1 MLESLKSLKKRP
13 IINFIKL
20 DNLIS
25 DKGLIE
31 KDKKTIKGKRIFKKK
46 NKNMK
51 ELENLGNIEV
61 KKEKKTKFSLGEIK
75 IAKIHSK
82 ANKPLKQL
90 KDLTKEEIKNNSC
103 PCCGSPTEI
112 NGKLEDY
119 KMCDSPD
126 EFFNCGEGIILY
138 FSFFKFCIFV
148 TFIATIGISC
158 VNSYISYNYYYE
170 LQKICHYF
178 DDHIVYFRAQKF
190 SAQLH
195 GLEKDSLNYDKIFN
209 ICKVYSETMHMRS
222 YRITPVDD
230 VYYERPLLNSFFFK
244 ISLVNFRNYK
254 YMSECLKKINLI
266 ENDTIINLNI
276 VNFLCIANIF
286 IGYLVYTFFIYNKI
300 NALNYSIYTV
310 GDYSIFINNLSD
322 IYKKF
327 EENLEYIQKKEN
339 ELGNSYQKLNI
350 KLYEEKLG
358 FEPKE
363 NIPKLNL
370 FKKFLE
376 KKLFKNYDVKRIDL
390 CYKLKEIINLQKK
403 IEELDEKMERIEF
416 DQSMIKKNNK
426 KGIKGDKRNY
436 YSCCLCCETEESLE
450 QIKMEKKEKEKK
462 MNQLIESSKKGNS
475 SEYFIDAA
483 FITFNNIKEQ
493 EDYLNKNNKNN
504 CDRIVEDIITFCK
517 IFIDWL
523 RSYCYCCCCCCL
535 CCCSCCDSDDDKLK
549 KSFNY
554 YKRKIKFQ
562 RAPEPEDIIFEN
574 FENSFKSKLKN
585 MIGISFVITI
595 IFYLSYM
602 FNSLLYRIQINIEY
616 INHKTV
622 FIYALSFAITIVTSI
637 IDLILEIVLEKLI
650 KCLKFYT
657 LTELYTIYSIWLSII
672 WFINSC
678 IIPII
683 YEIRLTTISEEH
695 EILTSNLLTKFLFNS
710 FATTI
715 MWSIN
720 IKNACKKFKQF
731 IIEQK
736 EKISYNQKELNELYE
751 LQSMNVAAKYSYL
764 VKTLI
769 MSFIFAP
776 IFPLGFCISFF
787 GFIFGYW
794 LEKFNF
800 SKNYKKPE
808 KLGKEIAEF
817 YVNFCSIVFSSFGI
831 GSFFLIGNFK
841 LIISNEFNDYNNND
855 IWILINIIIYNIA
868 IYIPKC
874 VKKDFFKFKESEIHK
889 KTYDEMYL
897 DFIIDYERA
906 NPMTRIEGEM
916 RYLDKLEEKNRLNKI
931 EKDLRKKKIKEGNPI
946 KFYLEQQRM
955 SRIINIKELSNL
967 LNLDVDEQEKEKDI
981 FPKIENYKNKK
992 QKKNT
997 GRSSKII
1004 FNNETG
1010 ISIQKVK
1017 EEKTTIKSTYQ
1028 LFKIHNNK

>member
-1 MLESLKSLKKRP
+1 MLESHKSSKKRP
-13 IINFIKL
+13 IINLIKL

-25 DKGLIE
+25 DKRLIE
-31 KDKKTIKGKRIFKKK
+31 KDKKPTKDKRIFKKK

-51 ELENLGNIEV
+51 ELESLGNIEV

-126 EFFNCGEGIILY
+126 EFFNCGEGVILY

-170 LQKICHYF
+170 LQKICDYF
-178 DDHIVYFRAQKF
+178 VDIGFEIQNRKEKF
-190 SAQLH
+190 VR
-195 GLEKDSLNYDKIFN
+195 GEKNSLSLSYDKIIN
-209 ICKVYSETMHMRS
+209 ICKVYSEIM
-222 YRITPVDD
+222 YRHHLNIKSAPGEN
-230 VYYERPLLNSFFFK
+230 VYPFLNSLFFFK

-254 YMSECLKKINLI
+254 YMSECLKKINSI
-266 ENDTIINLNI
+266 ENDIFINLNI
-276 VNFLCIANIF
+276 VNFLFIANIF
-286 IGYLVYTFFIYNKI
+286 IAYLVYTFFIYNKI

-327 EENLEYIQKKEN
+327 EENLEYIQKKEI

-358 FEPKE
+358 FEPEE

-493 EDYLNKNNKNN
+493 EDYLKKNNKNN
-504 CDRIVEDIITFCK
+504 CDRIVEDNITFCK
-517 IFIDWL
+517 IYIDWL
-523 RSYCYCCCCCCL
+523 KSYCYCCCCCCL
-535 CCCSCCDSDDDKLK
+535 CCCSCCDNDDDKLK

-585 MIGISFVITI
+585 MIGVSFVITI
-595 IFYLSYM
+595 IFFLSYI
-602 FNSLLYRIQINIEY
+602 FNSPLYRIQINIEY
-616 INHKTV
+616 INNKTA
-622 FIYALSFAITIVTSI
+622 FIYALSFAITIITSI

-650 KCLKFYT
+650 KSLKFYT
-657 LTELYTIYSIWLSII
+657 LTELYTKYSIWLSII
-672 WFINSC
+672 WLINSC

-683 YEIRLTTISEEH
+683 YEIRLTISEEH
-695 EILTSNLLTKFLFNS
+695 EILTSNLITKFLFNS

-720 IKNACKKFKQF
+720 IKNVYKKFKQC

-736 EKISYNQKELNELYE
+736 ETISYNQKELNELYE

-769 MSFIFAP
+769 MSFIFVP

-817 YVNFCSIVFSSFGI
+817 YVNFFSIVFSSFGI

-841 LIISNEFNDYNNND
+841 LIINNEFNDYNNDD
-855 IWILINIIIYNIA
+855 IWILINIIIYIIG
-868 IYIPKC
+868 IYIPLC

-889 KTYDEMYL
+889 KTYDDMYL
-897 DFIIDYERA
+897 DFMIDYERA

-916 RYLDKLEEKNRLNKI
+916 RYLDKLEEKNRVNKI

-955 SRIINIKELSNL
+955 SRIINIKELSDL
-967 LNLDVDEQEKEKDI
+967 LNLDDDDEQEKEKDI
-981 FPKIENYKNKK
+981 FPKIENYKNK

-997 GRSSKII
+997 GRSNKII

-1017 EEKTTIKSTYQ
+1017 EEKITIKSTYQ

>member
-1 MLESLKSLKKRP
+1 
-13 IINFIKL
+13 
-20 DNLIS
+20 
-25 DKGLIE
+25 
-31 KDKKTIKGKRIFKKK
+31 
-46 NKNMK
+46 
-51 ELENLGNIEV
+51 
-61 KKEKKTKFSLGEIK
+61 
-75 IAKIHSK
+75 
-82 ANKPLKQL
+82 
-90 KDLTKEEIKNNSC
+90 
-103 PCCGSPTEI
+103 
-112 NGKLEDY
+112 
-119 KMCDSPD
+119 
-126 EFFNCGEGIILY
+126 
-138 FSFFKFCIFV
+138 
-148 TFIATIGISC
+148 
-158 VNSYISYNYYYE
+158 
-170 LQKICHYF
+170 
-178 DDHIVYFRAQKF
+178 
-190 SAQLH
+190 
-195 GLEKDSLNYDKIFN
+195 
-209 ICKVYSETMHMRS
+209 
-222 YRITPVDD
+222 
-230 VYYERPLLNSFFFK
+230 
-244 ISLVNFRNYK
+244 
-254 YMSECLKKINLI
+254 MSECLKKINSI
-266 ENDTIINLNI
+266 ENDIFINLNI
-276 VNFLCIANIF
+276 VNFLFIANIF
-286 IGYLVYTFFIYNKI
+286 IAYLVYTFFIYNKI

-327 EENLEYIQKKEN
+327 EENLEYIQKKEI

-358 FEPKE
+358 FEPEE

-416 DQSMIKKNNK
+416 DQSMVKKNNK

-493 EDYLNKNNKNN
+493 EDYLKKNNKNN
-504 CDRIVEDIITFCK
+504 CDRIVEDNITFCK
-517 IFIDWL
+517 IYIDWL
-523 RSYCYCCCCCCL
+523 KSYCYCCCCCCL
-535 CCCSCCDSDDDKLK
+535 CCCSCCDNDDDKLK

-585 MIGISFVITI
+585 MIGVSFVITI
-595 IFYLSYM
+595 IFFLSYI
-602 FNSLLYRIQINIEY
+602 FNSPLYRIQINIEY
-616 INHKTV
+616 INNKTA
-622 FIYALSFAITIVTSI
+622 FIYALSFAITIITSI

-650 KCLKFYT
+650 KSLKFYT
-657 LTELYTIYSIWLSII
+657 LTELYTKYSIWLSII

-683 YEIRLTTISEEH
+683 YEIRLTISEEH
-695 EILTSNLLTKFLFNS
+695 EILTSNLITKFLFNS

-720 IKNACKKFKQF
+720 IKNVYKKFKQC

-736 EKISYNQKELNELYE
+736 ETISYNQKELNELYE
-751 LQSMNVAAKYSYL
+751 LQSMNIAAKYSYL

-769 MSFIFAP
+769 MSFIFVP

-787 GFIFGYW
+787 GLIFGYW

-817 YVNFCSIVFSSFGI
+817 YVNFFSIVFSSFGI
-831 GSFFLIGNFK
+831 GSFFLIGNYK
-841 LIISNEFNDYNNND
+841 LIINNEFNDYNNDD
-855 IWILINIIIYNIA
+855 IWILINIIIYIIG
-868 IYIPKC
+868 IYIPLC

-897 DFIIDYERA
+897 DFMIDYERA
-906 NPMTRIEGEM
+906 NPITRIEGEM

-955 SRIINIKELSNL
+955 SRIINIKELSDL
-967 LNLDVDEQEKEKDI
+967 LNLDDDDEQEKEKDI

-997 GRSSKII
+997 GRSNKII

-1017 EEKTTIKSTYQ
+1017 EEKITIKSTYQ